1 MLGFALAAKALTVL
15 GPLLVGLIVIC
26 DREDESGTERYWQ
39 RQVKLWELQRH
50 QEDAVDL
57 STL

>member
-50 QEDAVDL
+50 QEDVVDL
-57 STL
+57 SPL

>member
-26 DREDESGTERYWQ
+26 DREDEGGTERYWQ
-39 RQVKLWELQRH
+39 QQMKLWELQRH

-57 STL
+57 SSS

>member
-26 DREDESGTERYWQ
+26 DREDERGTERYWQ
-39 RQVKLWELQRH
+39 QQMKLWELQRH
-50 QEDAVDL
+50 QEDASDL
-57 STL
+57 SSP